1 MRIENNWRKERKKK
15 EFFFFFFFFFFTV
28 CFSPFMIDFIFIQ
41 FFLFQTLLIFVCGGD
56 IPKTEVIAEGG
67 SSGVRPDESVLAYAG
82 AYSDGASMIAC
93 DVQVTYDLVPVC
105 AQSIDVSAMSNLL
118 LYPEFT
124 SRVMNLTDTLR
135 NITYTN
141 VFPFPLFNRTEIA
154 SLRIVRDANDPR
166 GKAFDQLFVIVE
178 LEIFLQ
184 LIAALKDETLAQT
197 NATDVFDT
205 GVYIEAKTPQIYRD
219 VFNIT
224 VEDVI
229 MSKLRKTGWWPPRPG
244 RRVLF
249 QSFDPVAVKRFGE
262 LGGDDATPA
271 LVQMIEAAT
280 IPTLSLGIDVND
292 SSDATDIH
300 WDLIFNR
307 LASNVGGISID
318 KQLLT
323 ANMSLADHIV
333 KEARDRSLFVHVW
346 TFRAFDA
353 FWNTTFPS
361 FNQEV
366 WFFLWLQVE
375 GVFSDDP
382 ADVRREMLREPHTP
396 DPPLPQ
402 DTIIEV
408 VFIFSL
414 IGAAGSCFAFFWVYW
429 GTEKPDQLPE

>member
-1 MRIENNWRKERKKK
+1 
-15 EFFFFFFFFFFTV
+15 V
-28 CFSPFMIDFIFIQ
+28 FISSSSSLLLVLI
-41 FFLFQTLLIFVCGGD
+41 FLFSNVIVFVLCGD
-56 IPKTEVIAEGG
+56 IPKVEVIAEGG

-82 AYSDGASMIAC
+82 AYADGASMIAC

-118 LYPEFT
+118 QYPEFVG
-124 SRVMNLTDTLR
+124 RVMNLTDTQR

-141 VFPFPLFNRTEIA
+141 IYPFPLFNRTEIA

-166 GKAFDQLFVIVE
+166 GKAFDQLFVVVE

-184 LIAALKDETLAQT
+184 LIAALKDETLIQT

-219 VFNIT
+219 IFNIT

-229 MSKLRKTGWWPPRPG
+229 MAKLRKTGWWPPRPG

-249 QSFDPVAVKRFGE
+249 QSFDPVAVQRFGE
-262 LGGDDATPA
+262 LGGEDAAPA

-280 IPTLSLGIDVND
+280 IPLLSAGIDVND
-292 SSDATDIH
+292 SSDITDIR

-307 LASNVGGISID
+307 LVDNVGGISID

-323 ANMSLADHIV
+323 ANMSMADHIV

-346 TFRAFDA
+346 TFRAFDT
-353 FWNTTFPS
+353 FWNQTFES
-361 FNQEV
+361 FNREM

-375 GVFSDDP
+375 GVFTDDP